1 MCKAWTEFIPPQ
13 GFGKLKKQPG
23 LYQVSGRTEE
33 RKPWEKTGAGKAD
46 AGKKKIMFP

>member
-1 MCKAWTEFIPPQ
+1 MCKARTEFIPTPMVWET
-13 GFGKLKKQPG
+13 KKQPG

-33 RKPWEKTGAGKAD
+33 QKPWEKTRVGKVA